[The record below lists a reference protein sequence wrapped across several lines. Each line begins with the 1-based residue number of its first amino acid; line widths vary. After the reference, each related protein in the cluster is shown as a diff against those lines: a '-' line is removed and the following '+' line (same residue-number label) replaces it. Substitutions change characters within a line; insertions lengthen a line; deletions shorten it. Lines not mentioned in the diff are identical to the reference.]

1 VIEYMVELVW
11 EETSSAYHS
20 DKKSNAELELDTMWY
35 LFEKLLFLLAA
46 ELVGLVGYQVRAVL

>member
-1 VIEYMVELVW
+1 MVELVW
-11 EETSSAYHS
+11 EEASSAYHS

-46 ELVGLVGYQVRAVL
+46 ELVRLVGYQVRAVL